1 MAKVVHARLDD
12 ESDHLLAK
20 VRKQSGLSNSEI
32 IRRGL
37 RLLAA
42 QPLAGS
48 APQITGIGRFAS
60 GRRDLGSNKVH
71 LSGFGRK

>member
-12 ESDHLLAK
+12 EADHLLAK

-37 RLLAA
+37 RLLAT
-42 QPLAGS
+42 QPLAGTS
-48 APQITGIGRFAS
+48 PRVIGVGRFAS
-60 GRRDLGSNKVH
+60 GRRDLGSNKAH
-71 LSGFGRK
+71 LSGLGRK